1 MALYFALPLM
11 ALYSPCCV
19 HRAIYEALHMP
30 EEERI
35 ERHTNMAEYVSKFT
49 IQHWADNFVAELQS
63 LYLPASSSKV
73 ASLLTICL
81 L

>member
-63 LYLPASSSKV
+63 H
-73 ASLLTICL
+73 
-81 L
+81 